1 MEKLRGQR
9 LIVGKNDRRA
19 IALLDD
25 LCHREGFPRAS
36 DAEEHLMALAIAH
49 TVEELGDR
57 VGLIAAWLVIAG
69 KLEIHGRAALRASN
83 LLCAAQFF
91 IITHADKLDFAPITL
106 IRHDQVEGYQG
117 LS

>member
-1 MEKLRGQR
+1 
-9 LIVGKNDRRA
+9 
-19 IALLDD
+19 
-25 LCHREGFPRAS
+25 
-36 DAEEHLMALAIAH
+36 MALAIAH
-49 TVEELGDR
+49 TVEELGDC

-69 KLEIHGRAALRASN
+69 KLEIHGVAALSSSN

-117 LS
+117 LSRTSGIVIRGSRKPFVLDGSLPLNMAISSQSESFGQQTQSL